1 MGKKLVSTLLR
12 DWPSEK
18 SWNVDENCNLT
29 QSNPSFGHTSISDR
43 VAELRCVTASFTSEH
58 TLIFNGRK
66 ISYKFPINDD
76 SVTITYSGHQ
86 KIKNHR
92 KVDVF

>member
-1 MGKKLVSTLLR
+1 LGSLRLINCEEVYEKRKLYQTRLY
-12 DWPSEK
+12 K
-18 SWNVDENCNLT
+18 YNLFK
-29 QSNPSFGHTSISDR
+29 NFKNSFER

-76 SVTITYSGHQ
+76 SVTITYFGHQ